1 MKRFKTHISE
11 QAAWTKDVKKY
22 VFTQAIK
29 LPVHPTLWKRVFNN
43 QVDRDTVYHVFAARN
58 AGVTKGIERL
68 MKLQGKKKSISAFT
82 EMDAQQLRGGINVG
96 GGIVAEMQADILIEY
111 PEDIFSQPDSNGRRW
126 IGLQHLDD
134 KTYDQISDA
143 VSDLRIELLK
153 KHFNGHKD
161 FPPSAKQA
169 KDDWMTIEAELLK
182 DSGFEWNAGT
192 ITGDDEWKAREKYA
206 NKKKSLL
213 IADYIDGLE
222 RIMKKRALA
231 IRNSLMQTGI
241 QKYEETAWNELV
253 VSNID
258 VKHLHILRD
267 QRFYYAI
274 LDDYFPKEKT
284 WADELETNPEVVK
297 AINRQMMKLAKKYK
311 FQYTYYDTLSQ
322 FTRQVGKARR
332 ANTPAFSRY

>member
-1 MKRFKTHISE
+1 MIRFKTHISE
-11 QAAWTKDVKKY
+11 QAAWTKDVKEY

-43 QVDRDTVYHVFAARN
+43 QVDRDTVYHVFAARSG
-58 AGVTKGIERL
+58 GVNRGIERL

-82 EMDAQQLRGGINVG
+82 EMDPQQLRGGVNVG

-111 PEDIFSQPDSNGRRW
+111 PEDIFSQPDRNGRRW
-126 IGLQHLDD
+126 IGLQHVDD
-134 KTYDQISDA
+134 TTYDQISAA

-153 KHFNGHKD
+153 KHFNGFKD
-161 FPPSAKQA
+161 FPPNEREA
-169 KDDWMTIEAELLK
+169 KDAWKNIEDELSRDSMTA
-182 DSGFEWNAGT
+182 WQAGE
-192 ITGDDEWKAREKYA
+192 ISGDDRSKYA

-231 IRNSLMQTGI
+231 IRNFLMQSGI

-311 FQYTYYDTLSQ
+311 FQYTYYDSLSE
-322 FTRQVGKARR
+322 FSRQVGRARR